1 MKFQMKVKLIKL
13 KKSFW
18 RRDKWV
24 ECDEI
29 FDINDNY
36 IPNEGDF
43 FILENTNTFYKCL
56 GRVIYGNVGM
66 KLYVE
71 DIKNIDKK
79 Y

>member
-1 MKFQMKVKLIKL
+1 MKVKLIKL

-18 RRDKWV
+18 CRDKWV

-29 FDINDNY
+29 FDIDDNC
-36 IPNEGDF
+36 IPHKDDF
-43 FILENTNTFYKCL
+43 FILEKTNTFYRCV
-56 GRVIYGNVGM
+56 GRVIYGNIGM

-71 DIKNIDKK
+71 DIKNIDKS

>member
-1 MKFQMKVKLIKL
+1 MKVKLIKL

-18 RRDKWV
+18 GKDKWV

-29 FDINDNY
+29 FDIDDNC
-36 IPNEGDF
+36 IPNKDDF
-43 FILENTNTFYKCL
+43 FILEKTDTFYRCV
-56 GRVIYGNVGM
+56 GRVIYDNVGV

-71 DIKNIDKK
+71 GIKDIDKS

>member
-1 MKFQMKVKLIKL
+1 MKVKLIKL
-13 KKSFW
+13 KKSLWFK
-18 RRDKWV
+18 DKWV

-29 FDINDNY
+29 FEINDNY
-36 IPNEGDF
+36 IPNKGDF
-43 FILENTNTFYKCL
+43 FILEKTNTIYRCE

-71 DIKNIDKK
+71 EIKNIDKS

>member
-1 MKFQMKVKLIKL
+1 MKVKLIKL
-13 KKSFW
+13 EKSFW
-18 RRDKWV
+18 RKDKWV

-29 FDINDNY
+29 FEIDDNC
-36 IPNEGDF
+36 IPNKGDF
-43 FILENTNTFYKCL
+43 FILEKTNTFYRCE
-56 GRVIYGNVGM
+56 GRVIYDGVGI